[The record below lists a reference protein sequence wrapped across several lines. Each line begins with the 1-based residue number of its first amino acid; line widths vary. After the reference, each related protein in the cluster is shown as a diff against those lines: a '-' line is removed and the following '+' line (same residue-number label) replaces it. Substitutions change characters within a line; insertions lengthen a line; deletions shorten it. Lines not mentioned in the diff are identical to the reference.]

1 MDDLLPA
8 LVGAAATALV
18 MVISNVSNRRER
30 DIRDIYF
37 RLNKLSETV
46 SRIEGK
52 IQSPVL
58 CFEKGIDHVQN
69 IKTYTLAIPFNDR
82 M

>member
-1 MDDLLPA
+1 MPEIYGA

-18 MVISNVSNRRER
+18 MVISNMSSRRER

-52 IQSPVL
+52 MQ
-58 CFEKGIDHVQN
+58 
-69 IKTYTLAIPFNDR
+69 
-82 M
+82 